1 MFLKSFLLY
10 YIAAV
15 MCTLSLNI
23 NVSAKHLCFNL
34 FIVHTKP
41 RKLFHLIRIYW
52 CFSGWKWLVIST
64 INIFSDSSFAFI
76 FKLCAEDVPSGGEVH
91 WIQLFNGKNNLISKY
106 HNIPEHF
113 FKNKMFLQLTV
124 EVGSHC
130 LRVGFSSKTVL
141 LLFFQF
147 FPLKT
152 QAISVMARF
161 VCNFFSPEKH
171 PQV

>member
-23 NVSAKHLCFNL
+23 NVSAIHLCFNL

-64 INIFSDSSFAFI
+64 INIFSDSSFSLI
-76 FKLCAEDVPSGGEVH
+76 FKLCVEDVPSGGEVH

-106 HNIPEHF
+106 HNIPEHQNTF
-113 FKNKMFLQLTV
+113 SKIRCFYNWQLKWV
-124 EVGSHC
+124 RIVYEWD
-130 LRVGFSSKTVL
+130 LAQKPFSTYS
-141 LLFFQF
+141 
-147 FPLKT
+147 
-152 QAISVMARF
+152 S
-161 VCNFFSPEKH
+161 NFSP
-171 PQV
+171 